1 VPDLCRYTAA
11 QGPWYDRPVLQIS
24 PTAVADA
31 LLYAVVRTH
40 AEAIHVTPAR
50 NGLHSVT
57 LEFPRGLV
65 TCLDLKSAL
74 ADAVVARLALIGNI
88 DFTSRDERFSSFG
101 IDLDGK
107 RHPFTISVRASQG
120 HLEAYLRRAMPVL
133 DQQSQRF
140 GPHTTPQSIG
150 DYRILEE
157 LGRGALGI
165 VYKAEHRLLKKPA
178 AIKLWSLP
186 NTQTSK
192 ANAALLREARAA
204 AATRHQGVVDVYD
217 ILRLP
222 DGRIAM
228 VMELLEGETLSSR
241 IARQGA
247 LDPTEAVQIARMI
260 ADVLE
265 ATHSAGIVHRDLK
278 PENVFLLPDK
288 RIKVLDFGAALSSAR
303 PDEKAGTLGTP
314 WYMAPEQ
321 AYGNPPDRRSDLY
334 SLGCVLY
341 EMLTGQCPYDA
352 ADPRT
357 VIAKHIEEPVP
368 TPASPLGPLPE
379 ALERT
384 VVRTLAKMP
393 EQRHQDARE
402 LGRELDAILAAMSRP
417 GWRRWLAL

>member
-1 VPDLCRYTAA
+1 M
-11 QGPWYDRPVLQIS
+11 LQLS

-31 LLYAVVRTH
+31 LLYAVIRTH
-40 AEAIHVTPAR
+40 AEAIQVAPAR
-50 NGLHSVT
+50 GGAHVVT

-65 TCLDLKSAL
+65 NCLELKAGL
-74 ADAVVARLALIGNI
+74 GDAVVARLALLAQL
-88 DFTSRDERFSSFG
+88 DFTARDERFANFS
-101 IDLDGK
+101 IELEGK
-107 RHPFTISVRASQG
+107 RHPVTLSIRSGKG
-120 HLEAYLRRAMPVL
+120 HLEAYLRRAMPTVAS
-133 DQQSQRF
+133 DTQRY
-140 GPHTTPQSIG
+140 GTHSTPQSIG
-150 DYRILEE
+150 DYKILEE
-157 LGRGALGI
+157 LGRGALGV
-165 VYKAEHRLLKKPA
+165 VYRAEHRLLKKVA

-204 AATRHQGVVDVYD
+204 AATRHPGVVDVYD

-228 VMELLEGETLSSR
+228 VMELLDGETLSSR
-241 IARQGA
+241 ISRVGA
-247 LDPTEAVQIARMI
+247 LEPNDAVQIARAI
-260 ADVLE
+260 ADVLD

-278 PENVFLLPDK
+278 PENVFLLPDG
-288 RIKVLDFGAALSSAR
+288 RVKVLDFGAALSSAR

-334 SLGCVLY
+334 SLGCVLF

-352 ADPRT
+352 TDPRA

-368 TPASPLGPLPE
+368 TPESPLGPLPE

-384 VVRTLAKMP
+384 VMRALAKYP

-402 LGRELDAILAAMSRP
+402 FARELDAVLAAMARP

>member
-1 VPDLCRYTAA
+1 VVSQL
-11 QGPWYDRPVLQIS
+11 S

-31 LLYAVVRTH
+31 LLFAVIRTG
-40 AEAIHVTPAR
+40 AEALHLTPAR
-50 NGLHSVT
+50 GGVHVVT
-57 LEFPRGLV
+57 LEFQRGPV
-65 TCLDLKSAL
+65 NCLELKSVL
-74 ADAVVARLALIGNI
+74 ADAVVARLALLGAL
-88 DFTSRDERFSSFG
+88 DFTARDERFANFS
-101 IDLDGK
+101 IELAGK
-107 RHPFTISVRASQG
+107 RHAVTLSVRSGQG
-120 HLEAYLRRAMPVL
+120 HLEAYLRRAMPTVATETRRYGA
-133 DQQSQRF
+133 Q
-140 GPHTTPQSIG
+140 TTPEVIG

-157 LGRGALGI
+157 LGRGALGV
-165 VYKAEHRLLKKPA
+165 VYRAEHRLLKKPA

-204 AATRHQGVVDVYD
+204 AATRHPGIVDIYD

-228 VMELLEGETLSSR
+228 AMELLDGETLSAR
-241 IARQGA
+241 IARVGA
-247 LDPTEAVQIARMI
+247 LDPTDAAQIARSI
-260 ADVLE
+260 ADVLD

-278 PENVFLLPDK
+278 PENVFLLPDG
-288 RIKVLDFGAALSSAR
+288 RVKVLDFGAALSSAR

-334 SLGCVLY
+334 SLGCVLF
-341 EMLTGQCPYDA
+341 EMLTGNCPYDA
-352 ADPRT
+352 SDPRA
-357 VIAKHIEEPVP
+357 VIAKHIEDAIP
-368 TPASPLGPLPE
+368 TPESPLGPLPE

-384 VVRTLAKMP
+384 VMRALAKYP

-402 LGRELDAILAAMSRP
+402 LARELDAVLAAMARP

>member
-1 VPDLCRYTAA
+1 M
-11 QGPWYDRPVLQIS
+11 LQLS

-31 LLYAVVRTH
+31 LLFAVIRTH
-40 AEAIHVTPAR
+40 AEAIQVAPAR
-50 NGLHSVT
+50 GGAHVVT

-65 TCLDLKSAL
+65 NCLELKAGL
-74 ADAVVARLALIGNI
+74 GDAVVARLALLGAL
-88 DFTSRDERFSSFG
+88 DFTARDERFANFSVE
-101 IDLDGK
+101 LDGK
-107 RHPFTISVRASQG
+107 RHPVTLSIRSGKG
-120 HLEAYLRRAMPVL
+120 HLEAYLRRAMPTVAS
-133 DQQSQRF
+133 DTQRY
-140 GPHTTPQSIG
+140 GTHSTPQSIG
-150 DYRILEE
+150 DYKILEE
-157 LGRGALGI
+157 LGRGALGV
-165 VYKAEHRLLKKPA
+165 VYRAEHRLLKKSA

-204 AATRHQGVVDVYD
+204 AATRHPGVVDVYD

-228 VMELLEGETLSSR
+228 VMELLDGETLSSR
-241 IARQGA
+241 IGRVGA
-247 LDPTEAVQIARMI
+247 LEPSDAAHIARSI
-260 ADVLE
+260 ADVLD

-278 PENVFLLPDK
+278 PENVFLLPDG
-288 RIKVLDFGAALSSAR
+288 RVKVLDFGAALSAAR

-352 ADPRT
+352 PDPRA

-368 TPASPLGPLPE
+368 TPESPLGPLPE

-384 VVRTLAKMP
+384 VIRALAKYP

-402 LGRELDAILAAMSRP
+402 FARELDAVLAAMARP

>member
-1 VPDLCRYTAA
+1 MQQL
-11 QGPWYDRPVLQIS
+11 S
-24 PTAVADA
+24 PTAVADT
-31 LLYAVVRTH
+31 LLFAVVRTH
-40 AEAIHVTPAR
+40 AEALHLAPAKGGVHV
-50 NGLHSVT
+50 VT

-65 TCLDLKSAL
+65 NCLELKSGL
-74 ADAVVARLALIGNI
+74 GDAVVARLALLGSL
-88 DFTSRDERFSSFG
+88 DFTARDERFANFN
-101 IDLDGK
+101 IELEGK
-107 RHPFTISVRASQG
+107 RHPVTLSVRSGQG
-120 HLEAYLRRAMPVL
+120 HLEAYLRRAMPTVA
-133 DQQSQRF
+133 SETQRY
-140 GPHTTPQSIG
+140 GAQTTPKSIG
-150 DYRILEE
+150 DYKILEE
-157 LGRGALGI
+157 LGRGALGV
-165 VYKAEHRLLKKPA
+165 VYRAEHRLLKKAA

-204 AATRHQGVVDVYD
+204 AATRHPGVVDVYD

-228 VMELLEGETLSSR
+228 VMELLDGETLSSR
-241 IARQGA
+241 IARVGA
-247 LDPTEAVQIARMI
+247 LEPSDAAQIARSI
-260 ADVLE
+260 ADVLD

-278 PENVFLLPDK
+278 PENVFLLPDG
-288 RIKVLDFGAALSSAR
+288 RVKVLDFGAALSSAR

-334 SLGCVLY
+334 SLGCVLF
-341 EMLTGQCPYDA
+341 EMLTGNCPYDA
-352 ADPRT
+352 TDPRA

-368 TPASPLGPLPE
+368 TPESPLGPLPE

-384 VVRTLAKMP
+384 VMRALSKYP

-402 LGRELDAILAAMSRP
+402 LARELDAVLAAMARP

>member
-1 VPDLCRYTAA
+1 M
-11 QGPWYDRPVLQIS
+11 LQLS
-24 PTAVADA
+24 PTAVTDA
-31 LLYAVVRTH
+31 LLFAVVRTH
-40 AEAIHVTPAR
+40 AEAIHLAPAK
-50 NGLHSVT
+50 GGVHVVT

-65 TCLDLKSAL
+65 NCLELKSGV
-74 ADAVVARLALIGNI
+74 ADAVVARLALLGSL
-88 DFTSRDERFSSFG
+88 DFTARDERFASFS
-101 IDLDGK
+101 IELEGK
-107 RHPFTISVRASQG
+107 RHPVTLSVRSGQG
-120 HLEAYLRRAMPVL
+120 HLEAYLRRAMPTVVS
-133 DQQSQRF
+133 DTQRYGAQS
-140 GPHTTPQSIG
+140 TPTSIG
-150 DYRILEE
+150 DYKILEE
-157 LGRGALGI
+157 LGRGALGV
-165 VYKAEHRLLKKPA
+165 VYRAEHRLLKKVA

-204 AATRHQGVVDVYD
+204 AATRHPGVVDVYD
-217 ILRLP
+217 ILRMP

-228 VMELLEGETLSSR
+228 VMELLDGETLSAR
-241 IARQGA
+241 IARTGA
-247 LDPTEAVQIARMI
+247 LDASDAVQIARSI
-260 ADVLE
+260 ADVLD

-278 PENVFLLPDK
+278 PENVFLLPDG

-341 EMLTGQCPYDA
+341 EMLTGNCPYDA
-352 ADPRT
+352 TDPRA

-368 TPASPLGPLPE
+368 TPESPLGPLPD

-384 VVRTLAKMP
+384 VIRSLAKYP

-402 LGRELDAILAAMSRP
+402 FARELDAVLAAMARP
-417 GWRRWLAL
+417 GWRKWLAL